1 MQKIIINWDCC
12 IKILPV
18 ILHNKNKNMG
28 KIGIFYGSS
37 TGNTKDIAVKIAEK
51 LGVASSDVYDVAS
64 GIADFGNYD
73 VLLFG
78 ASTWGFGDLQDDWE
92 DYQKKLTSTN
102 LSGKKAAIFGC
113 GDSSAYSDSFC
124 DALGKIYNIIKE
136 KGCTII
142 GMIDTEGYSF
152 DASESVIDNKFV
164 GLPLDVNNE
173 DNLTEARINAWIE
186 QLKKEL

>member
-1 MQKIIINWDCC
+1 MS
-12 IKILPV
+12 
-18 ILHNKNKNMG
+18 

-64 GIADFGNYD
+64 GITDFENYD

-92 DYQKKLTSTN
+92 DYQKKLTSIN

-113 GDSSAYSDSFC
+113 GDSAAYSDSFC
-124 DALGKIYNIIKE
+124 DALGKIYGIIKE

-142 GMIDTEGYSF
+142 GMVDTEGYSF
-152 DASESVIDNKFV
+152 DASESVIDDKFV

-173 DNLTEARINAWIE
+173 DNLTENRINAWLDR
-186 QLKKEL
+186 LKKEI

>member
-1 MQKIIINWDCC
+1 MN
-12 IKILPV
+12 
-18 ILHNKNKNMG
+18 

-37 TGNTKDIAVKIAEK
+37 TGNTKDAAMQIAEK
-51 LGVASSDVYDVAS
+51 LDISSSDVHDVAS
-64 GIADFGNYD
+64 GITDFEKYD

-78 ASTWGFGDLQDDWE
+78 TSTWGFGDLQDDWE
-92 DYQKKLTSTN
+92 DYQKKLASTN

-113 GDSSAYSDSFC
+113 GDSAAYSDSFC
-124 DALGKIYNIIKE
+124 DALGKIYNMIKE

-152 DASESVIDNKFV
+152 DSSEAVIDNKFV

-173 DNLTEARINAWIE
+173 DNLTENRINAWLE
-186 QLKKEL
+186 QLKKEI